1 MFSPI
6 KTNKNEVVKM
16 AQEAVTEQPKDSKD
30 EQVMKRIIKSSVFT
44 DLFGDYKYLIE
55 LYRALH
61 PEDTTTTEKDIV
73 DVTIN
78 NVLTDNQYNDLDFR
92 IGNTLLVLVEHQS
105 TWSVN
110 IIIRILMYLM
120 QTYNE
125 YFKVH
130 NIDLY
135 SSTKAEVPKP
145 ELYVIYTG
153 DRKSRPEYISLKDE
167 FFSGQEVAVDAKV
180 KVIYDGEPGDI
191 INQYVVFTQVCN
203 EQVKLYG
210 RTQKAIEETIR
221 ICKDKNVLKEYLE
234 SREKEVINI
243 MVALYD
249 EQEVMD
255 RYVASE
261 KREISIQTTVED
273 CQFFGQSLTDAIE
286 CVASR
291 FNLTPTVAE
300 QKVKRYWL

>member
-1 MFSPI
+1 MS
-6 KTNKNEVVKM
+6 
-16 AQEAVTEQPKDSKD
+16 QENFAEPPEEKKD

-44 DLFGDYKYLIE
+44 DLFGNYKYLIE

-61 PEDTTTTEKDIV
+61 PEDTTATEKDIV

-78 NVLTDNQYNDLDFR
+78 NVLTDHQYNDLGFR

-110 IIIRILMYLM
+110 IVVRILMYLM

-135 SSTKAEVPKP
+135 SSTKAELPKP

-153 DRKSRPEYISLKDE
+153 ERKARPEYISLKDE
-167 FFSGQEVAVDAKV
+167 FFGGQETAVDAKV
-180 KVIYDGEPGDI
+180 KVIYDGAPGDI
-191 INQYVVFTQVCN
+191 INQYVIFTQVCN
-203 EQVKLYG
+203 EQVKQYG

-221 ICKDKNVLKEYLE
+221 ICKDRDVLKEYLE
-234 SREKEVINI
+234 SREKEVVNI

-249 EQEVMD
+249 EQEVME
-255 RYVASE
+255 RYVSNRIKNEVNAAVSNAKTENAKMIARNMLAKGQMSIEDIADCTGLSASV
-261 KREISIQTTVED
+261 VEALSNLA
-273 CQFFGQSLTDAIE
+273 FFSKVIE
-286 CVASR
+286 
-291 FNLTPTVAE
+291 
-300 QKVKRYWL
+300 